1 MKKLFLITFLSIF
14 SLTFAQ
20 KKKCMEKEI
29 TFSEREYIFYSE
41 FNGGESEEGY
51 SILKNQ
57 EELDRF
63 LGDNGNLA
71 DEEKIINKIKFPK
84 NQKLI
89 IYHLGEFRSG
99 DHQPRGIEKI
109 KINGNTMEVFLK
121 SEKKENKSS
130 DFWDSEPQIMVVSR
144 PWMILSVPK
153 NFNFNNI
160 VIKYE

>member
-1 MKKLFLITFLSIF
+1 
-14 SLTFAQ
+14 
-20 KKKCMEKEI
+20 MEKEI

-41 FNGGESEEGY
+41 FNGGESEEEY

-130 DFWDSEPQIMVVSR
+130 NFWDSEPQIMVVSR
-144 PWMILSVPK
+144 PWMIFSVPK